1 MKSTSYCRLPYMCM
15 CICIYIYRA
24 FFGLQFMFVQKYI
37 FDIEQ
42 IWVQFPA
49 ANSAFWKV
57 FCILSCCP
65 GVLFKK
71 GICPDW
77 TCNSSKDKLTTHE
90 CRPFACIIYML
101 PSKGCL
107 VEKKRHLQGNNIF
120 CMTAQLK
127 LETYTSRLLYP
138 NQFLRRSCILN
149 RHTFCSELCTVSL
162 WTSKIQVHIWKI
174 YCMLCTIAASFKG
187 DNGL

>member
-1 MKSTSYCRLPYMCM
+1 MY
-15 CICIYIYRA
+15 IYIYRA
-24 FFGLQFMFVQKYI
+24 FFGLQFMFVEKYI

-107 VEKKRHLQGNNIF
+107 VEKNKTLAGKQHIVHESATETSDIHFKTAVSQPIFEKIMHLEQTYFLQWIVYCIFVNI
-120 CMTAQLK
+120 
-127 LETYTSRLLYP
+127 
-138 NQFLRRSCILN
+138 
-149 RHTFCSELCTVSL
+149 
-162 WTSKIQVHIWKI
+162 
-174 YCMLCTIAASFKG
+174 
-187 DNGL
+187 